1 MSIRF
6 TFLLFSFV
14 SLTAFGQEKWDLQKA
29 VAFAMANNITV
40 KQAINQAQ
48 ISQLTYNQAKLT
60 ALPTLGGSLNGGY
73 QHGLNENPTTGT
85 LESASFLS
93 GSIGAQSQYT
103 IFNWGA
109 RKYNIG
115 AAQLYVEADKAGVD
129 KAQNDIALLVAN
141 AFLQVMLRMEQVRIS
156 ESAIQLSQAQLSNTR
171 KLVDAGRLPELNA
184 LQQEGQLVK
193 DSSALLQSQSLVQE
207 SLITLKAYMNID
219 IATPFAIDAPNVS
232 SIPVD
237 NLLDLQPADV
247 YALALNN
254 QPSIKRLNLQTEAA
268 KKQVSAARANMYPTL
283 SAFGALNSRFINS
296 KFPLLVGIQTSQ
308 PTGAFIVDGGG
319 NKVSVLADRPLYG
332 TRSVALFRQLNNNF
346 GQNLGLNLQFPIFN
360 AGQTKTQWKKA
371 QINVLQSDL
380 QNEQEKIN
388 LKNNIFT
395 AYQQA
400 FSSYQKYRASTRT
413 VEVSQ
418 RALDISKKRYDI
430 GLLGT
435 LDYIITQ
442 NNLTNA
448 QIEAVSNQYDF
459 VFKMKVLEFYKGNGI
474 RL

>member
-1 MSIRF
+1 M
-6 TFLLFSFV
+6 
-14 SLTAFGQEKWDLQKA
+14 TAF
-29 VAFAMANNITV
+29 
-40 KQAINQAQ
+40 
-48 ISQLTYNQAKLT
+48 
-60 ALPTLGGSLNGGY
+60 PTLGGSLNGGY

-232 SIPVD
+232 AIPVD

-332 TRSVALFRQLNNNF
+332 RRSVALFRQLNNNF